1 MEQPTEVKKTE
12 QIGAIMVLV
21 LVIIIALIYLV
32 IKPQV
37 AYLKENNIQ
46 AAAKKAEFNDK
57 EKQINN
63 LRSLE
68 TSLASISSEVQ
79 KLSIALP
86 KKEKISE
93 LIVQVDAI
101 AKGQGLTVNSI
112 APSQANS
119 EELAVLGS
127 SEEST
132 EPTIGQYAFTIS
144 VTGEYASLVSF
155 LQNIEANLR
164 PINIQK
170 ADFASGSGS
179 NPQISATLTMLTYY
193 QK

>member
-144 VTGEYASLVSF
+144 VTGEYAGLVSF